1 MRNFL
6 AAAATA
12 VSDLLPGTLPVDS
25 CLIYGTRRQPPRAAT
40 VTLPL
45 QGTTIRNRPV
55 PEDAQRHDYVLRV
68 RMPAPGVSTRYQVTE
83 AVPGESEPLRTEG
96 FLVSTRS

>member
-1 MRNFL
+1 LPLITSRDKGIRSHSAWCETATMRNFL

-55 PEDAQRHDYVLRV
+55 PEDAQRHD
-68 RMPAPGVSTRYQVTE
+68 
-83 AVPGESEPLRTEG
+83 
-96 FLVSTRS
+96 